1 MKELIKRP
9 YVAYLS
15 NKETVESV
23 LAGSLFSAW
32 YDEVADKNSFFYRF
46 SAVLNSF
53 VQDVLREQLMLFSE
67 FMYDKLDVT
76 EGTRAV
82 YIDPTYTVALG
93 GIRFRTTPAVDH
105 LIGDVYLMGRVIP
118 DLGQEEQ
125 GAIDQLRTMFGEGR
139 FQVIDLEDINQI
151 DTVTQRF
158 EQIQVALLPGEV
170 LLSGEQV
177 TATNRGRIISFDPA
191 QDAIQA
197 PAQTAEYETLITG
210 LYILLD
216 PLTVKDTLAFY
227 DQDGELIDVPAD
239 SAVIGLREV
248 SANYSDFFDEDKDGF
263 ISQEDVQQLMR
274 KVGVSIN
281 DVGEDEWA
289 RDYAKF
295 DRGNKGI
302 VTQADVAPALL
313 VEGAVRETALI
324 VRNPV
329 PNAPVYVRYQA
340 YIQPYITYATPNRRV
355 SGGSLGL
362 TDLLDA
368 DQDIRLADGFAVNT
382 NNYVVGVNLSRNEI
396 WFGRQTDTQYVLRK
410 VSYPFQSNM
419 QLRGFTFMDD
429 VAFFILQAANGF
441 LYKDLY
447 DVALLR
453 LDTLREVVEIT
464 TDLIPI
470 RGATIEPTELIT
482 GCSITDRKDK
492 IRFFTD
498 NGQII
503 TVQLERASL
512 SLTPS
517 GKPVGTPDLIGDIPE
532 DRTFNNIKIFNAID
546 NYAYNVGLERVPF
559 ESNED
564 LLKRIKRRLSKPY
577 QGGMTDVTKSTSKM
591 LGVWSA
597 PIFAAQNLALWNN
610 IDPDSPITI
619 EILAVS
625 NKSVSTLTLSPFTKV
640 LTKVSQNH
648 FVGESVANVAT
659 ESFTTV
665 SYRNDDGDTF
675 QDKRLS
681 LGKVTLEKLIAL
693 YIKTNPKKVLGAP
706 DLDEELIYGEDIPV
720 RVTYSTIDPDGV
732 PHGDIS
738 EDYVIDLPSI
748 DSMKYYSTELAA
760 IGSTEEKPLHPSSKA
775 AKMSLGF
782 YALHDR
788 LTKEFFGDDYW
799 YSIINYIRSLDKSA
813 WKATEPG
820 ISAYDEKYATGNIVR
835 VSAFNQSEFDSEQI
849 EVAL

>member
-9 YVAYLS
+9 YVTYLS
-15 NKETVESV
+15 NKETVEAA

-46 SAVLNSF
+46 GAVLHSF
-53 VQDVLREQLMLFSE
+53 VQDVLREQLLLFSE

-76 EGTRAV
+76 EGSRAIL
-82 YIDPTYTVALG
+82 IDPTYTLALG
-93 GIRFRTTPAVDH
+93 GIRFRTTPSVDH

-125 GAIDQLRTMFGEGR
+125 GAIDQLRSMFGKGEFR
-139 FQVIDLEDINQI
+139 VIDLEDINQI
-151 DTVTQRF
+151 DTATQRY
-158 EQIQVALLPGEV
+158 EQIQAALLRGEV

-177 TATNRGRIISFDPA
+177 AATNRGRIISFDPA
-191 QDAIQA
+191 QDVIQA
-197 PAQTAEYETLITG
+197 PAQTAEYESLITG

-227 DQDGELIDVPAD
+227 DQDDALIDIPPD
-239 SAVIGLREV
+239 SVVIGLREA
-248 SANYSDFFDEDKDGF
+248 SANYSDFYDEDKDGF
-263 ISQEDVQQLMR
+263 ISQEDIQQLVG

-302 VTQADVAPALL
+302 IAQADIAPALA
-313 VEGAVRETALI
+313 VEGAIRETALI

-329 PNAPVYVRYQA
+329 PNAPVNVRYQA
-340 YIQPYITYATPNRRV
+340 YIQPYLTYATPNRRV
-355 SGGSLGL
+355 AGGSLGL

-368 DQDIRLADGFAVNT
+368 DQDIRLADGFAVNS
-382 NNYVVGVNLSRNEI
+382 NNYVVGVNLSRNEV
-396 WFGRQTDTQYVLRK
+396 WFGRQTDNQYVLRK
-410 VSYPFQSNM
+410 VSYPFQSHM

-429 VAFFILQAANGF
+429 VAFFILQSVDGF

-447 DVALLR
+447 NIAILR
-453 LDTLREVVEIT
+453 MDTLREVVEVT

-470 RGATIEPTELIT
+470 RGAVVEPTETIT

-492 IRFFTD
+492 LRFFTD
-498 NGQII
+498 NGQIV
-503 TVQLERASL
+503 TVQLERSSL
-512 SLTPS
+512 SLTPD
-517 GKPVGTPDLIGDIPE
+517 GKPVGSPDLVGDIPE
-532 DRTFNNIKIFNAID
+532 DRTLNNVKIFNSID
-546 NYAYNVGLERVPF
+546 NFAYNVGLERVHF

-577 QGGMTDVTKSTSKM
+577 LSGLSEVTKSVSKV
-591 LGVWSA
+591 LGVWTA
-597 PIFAAQNLALWNN
+597 PIFTRQNILLWNN
-610 IDPDSPITI
+610 IDPESPISI

-625 NKSVSTLTLSPFTKV
+625 NKSIATLTLAPFTKV
-640 LTKVSQNH
+640 FTKVSQNQ
-648 FVGESVANVAT
+648 FVGDSVANIAT
-659 ESFTTV
+659 ESFTSI

-675 QDKRLS
+675 QDKRIS
-681 LGKVTLEKLIAL
+681 LGKATLEKLVTL
-693 YIKTNPKKVLGAP
+693 YIKTNPKKVLLAP
-706 DLDEELIYGEDIPV
+706 DFDEELIYADDVPI
-720 RVTYSTIDPDGV
+720 RVTYSTVDPDGV
-732 PHGDIS
+732 PHGDLS
-738 EDYVIDLPSI
+738 EDYVIDLPSL
-748 DSMKYYSTELAA
+748 DSMKYYSNELAD

-775 AKMSLGF
+775 AAMSLGF

-799 YSIINYIRSLDKSA
+799 YSIINYIRSLDKSV

-820 ISAYDEKYATGNIVR
+820 ISAYDERYATGNIVR